1 MLGAANNGDWAGI
14 LATVVGFVLV
24 TLSGLIAYIFHDL
37 RKEVRTLNR
46 HMDSL
51 MTTMWQQVWRN
62 DYMEDFLES
71 IGYRPHPRRGDP
83 PPHRD

>member
-46 HMDSL
+46 HVDSI
-51 MTTMWQQVWRN
+51 MTNLWEHYWRL
-62 DYMEDFLES
+62 DAVEDHLEPT
-71 IGYRPHPRRGDP
+71 GFRPHPRRTN
-83 PPHRD
+83 PPHR